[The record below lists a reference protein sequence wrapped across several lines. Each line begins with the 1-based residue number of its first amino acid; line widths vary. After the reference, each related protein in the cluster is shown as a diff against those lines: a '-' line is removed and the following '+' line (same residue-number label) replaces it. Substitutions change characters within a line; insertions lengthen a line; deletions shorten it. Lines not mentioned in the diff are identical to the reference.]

1 MSYGV
6 YVKKS
11 FLVRIILNHSNL
23 FKGQMM
29 WLFEPDACV
38 LKIEVV
44 HCRSLMMMKYQYN
57 VQKRN
62 TS

>member
-38 LKIEVV
+38 LKF
-44 HCRSLMMMKYQYN
+44 
-57 VQKRN
+57 
-62 TS
+62 